1 MVAGAPQR
9 RRYFEVHFPTNGENP
24 MRRQIL
30 LASVGAIAFA
40 GSAFAADLPYRG
52 PPPVYLPPPP
62 IFTWSGLYVG
72 GQIGYAWGND
82 PINVAIVGIPVA
94 SFNDNPKGVIGGAH
108 LGYNLQIAQWVA
120 GLEGTV
126 DGTSVTGRTSAPVVA
141 LGSGVTGS
149 TRSIVQGSIR
159 ARLGVAFDRVL
170 IYGTGGAAFAGFQNN
185 YSVGFPS
192 FLAEQD
198 SKTRTGWTVGG
209 GLEYAVTNNWS
220 IRAEYRYSDF
230 GRSPD
235 FPFSSITLGTLS
247 ATHHLTENQ
256 VQAGFS
262 YKFNSYSPTPVVAKY

>member
-1 MVAGAPQR
+1 
-9 RRYFEVHFPTNGENP
+9 

-40 GSAFAADLPYRG
+40 GSAFAADLPSRA

-62 IFTWSGLYVG
+62 LFTWTGLYMG
-72 GQIGYAWGND
+72 GQIGYAWGSD
-82 PINVAIVGIPVA
+82 PIDVVVNGANVAF
-94 SFNDNPKGVIGGAH
+94 FNTQPTGVIGGAH
-108 LGYNLQIAQWVA
+108 VGYNLQIAQWVA

-126 DGTSVTGRTSAPVVA
+126 DGSGLEGTRRSVTGVSM
-141 LGSGVTGS
+141 S
-149 TRSIVQGSIR
+149 TRTEVQGSIR
-159 ARLGVAFDRVL
+159 ARVGVAFDRVL
-170 IYGTGGAAFAGFQNN
+170 IYGTGGVAFAGFTDG
-185 YSVGFPS
+185 YLAGFG
-192 FLAEQD
+192 ATETD

-235 FPFSSITLGTLS
+235 FPFSTLTGGDVFF
-247 ATHHLTENQ
+247 THHLTENQ

-262 YKFNSYSPTPVVAKY
+262 YKFTSGGPVVARY

>member
-1 MVAGAPQR
+1 
-9 RRYFEVHFPTNGENP
+9 

-30 LASVGAIAFA
+30 LASVGAIAIA
-40 GSAFAADLPYRG
+40 APAFAADLGTRP

-62 IFTWSGLYVG
+62 IFTWTGLYLG
-72 GQIGYAWGND
+72 GQIGYAWGSD
-82 PINVAIVGIPVA
+82 PIDVVDFTGFSPPAF
-94 SFNDNPKGVIGGAH
+94 FNTKPQGVIGGAH
-108 LGYNLQIAQWVA
+108 LGYNLQINQWVV

-126 DGTSVTGRTSAPVVA
+126 DGTSVEGTRTSA
-141 LGSGVTGS
+141 GGFVTMHS
-149 TRSIVQGSIR
+149 NADVQGSIR

-170 IYGTGGAAFAGFQNN
+170 IYGTGGAAFAGITNGYTLGAPFFVND
-185 YSVGFPS
+185 
-192 FLAEQD
+192 ETD

-235 FPFSSITLGTLS
+235 FPFSPITLGTVS
-247 ATHHLTENQ
+247 FTHHLTQSQ

-262 YKFNSYSPTPVVAKY
+262 YKFNSFAPLPVVAKY

>member
-1 MVAGAPQR
+1 
-9 RRYFEVHFPTNGENP
+9 

-40 GSAFAADLPYRG
+40 GSAFAADLPSRG

-62 IFTWSGLYVG
+62 IFTWSGLYIG
-72 GQIGYAWGND
+72 GQIGYAWGSD
-82 PINVAIVGIPVA
+82 PIDVAIVGIPVA
-94 SFNDNPKGVIGGAH
+94 SFNDNPNGVIGGAH

-141 LGSGVTGS
+141 LRSGVTGS

-185 YSVGFPS
+185 YSFGFPF

-235 FPFSSITLGTLS
+235 FPFSSKTFGTVS

-262 YKFNSYSPTPVVAKY
+262 YKFNSYSPAPVVAKY